1 MFFSAFLWKFFFEK
15 WRSGFD
21 LDEFHALCLKIV
33 SFGRQ
38 QQQKKIKYTLSESY
52 SIVSQQH
59 EIEKKKKKEW
69 KVTMKGIEHLKVVT

>member
-1 MFFSAFLWKFFFEK
+1 MEIFLEK

-38 QQQKKIKYTLSESY
+38 QKKNKYTLSESY

-59 EIEKKKKKEW
+59 EIEKKKKKKEW

>member
-1 MFFSAFLWKFFFEK
+1 MEIFLEK

-38 QQQKKIKYTLSESY
+38 QQQQKKIKYTLSESY
-52 SIVSQQH
+52 LIVSQQQ